1 MAFSSSRTLPGQSCR
16 SRRSIVVSGRETAPT
31 VEESVKPG
39 INRPYLDAELKVDD
53 WLKRFEVESREVFHG
68 RKAILKACGIRPGMR
83 VADIGAGTGLF
94 TRMFAQAVGPDGWVY
109 AVDIAPAFLGHIHA
123 RAKQE
128 GQANISTILCPQDSV
143 GLPPESI
150 DLAFVCDVYHHFEY
164 PRSTMASLV
173 KAMKPGATLVVIDFI
188 RIEGVSSDWVFGHVR
203 AGEEVFRKE
212 IEDAGLE
219 FKERIELPEVKD
231 NYILRF
237 VKPAG

>member
-1 MAFSSSRTLPGQSCR
+1 MKTLLLFAVVIWLP
-16 SRRSIVVSGRETAPT
+16 VSGRETAPT

-68 RKAILKACGIRPGMR
+68 RKAILKACGIKPGMR

-123 RAKQE
+123 RAKHE
-128 GQANISTILCPQDSV
+128 GQANISTILCPEDSV

>member
-1 MAFSSSRTLPGQSCR
+1 MKTLLLFAVVIWLP
-16 SRRSIVVSGRETAPT
+16 VSGRETAPT

-68 RKAILKACGIRPGMR
+68 RKAILKACGIKPGMR

-128 GQANISTILCPQDSV
+128 GQANISTILCPEDSV

>member
-1 MAFSSSRTLPGQSCR
+1 MKTLLLFAVVIWLP
-16 SRRSIVVSGRETAPT
+16 VSGRETAPT

-68 RKAILKACGIRPGMR
+68 RKAILKACAIKPGMR

-128 GQANISTILCPQDSV
+128 GQANISTILCPEDSV

>member
-1 MAFSSSRTLPGQSCR
+1 MKTLLLF
-16 SRRSIVVSGRETAPT
+16 VVSALLPVSGKEKAPT

-68 RKAILKACGIRPGMR
+68 RKAILKACAIKPGMR

-128 GQANISTILCPQDSV
+128 GQENISTILCPEDSV

-150 DLAFVCDVYHHFEY
+150 DFAFVCDVYHHFEY

-237 VKPAG
+237 EKPAA

>member
-1 MAFSSSRTLPGQSCR
+1 MKTLLLFAVVMWLP
-16 SRRSIVVSGRETAPT
+16 VSGRETAPT

-237 VKPAG
+237 VKPAR

>member
-1 MAFSSSRTLPGQSCR
+1 MKTLLLFAVVMWLP
-16 SRRSIVVSGRETAPT
+16 VSGRETAPT

-237 VKPAG
+237 VKPAA

>member
-1 MAFSSSRTLPGQSCR
+1 MKTLLLFAVVIWLP
-16 SRRSIVVSGRETAPT
+16 VSGRETAPT

-68 RKAILKACGIRPGMR
+68 RKAILKACAIKPGMR

-128 GQANISTILCPQDSV
+128 GQENISTILCPEDSV

-219 FKERIELPEVKD
+219 FKERIEVPEVKD

-237 VKPAG
+237 VKPAA